1 MCLPGNF
8 DLWDFFLFNVIVLF
22 RIKQTNKQT
31 ENTKIPRDFHLL
43 NVWSSKIIHFQLEK
57 SHSSSLVDVQD
68 WQDTLQA
75 SPSRCARREK
85 RVIPSRSHGAD
96 GGREHPHTTQRS
108 SPLPPSWMFYLKSS
122 SKMEMC
128 TFPPFFQPKQAKK
141 IYRYKEWEIPL
152 SPKWLE
158 HASKVSYLKLGKK
171 LESPKTHLASF
182 EEQALLP
189 KLAWSNCFPW
199 GEQGI
204 WLWWVKSCNSA
215 DFQKALRDIRIQIW
229 WKANETFTPKSLRSF
244 WNFAHLS
251 SKPCWSISL
260 GNLRGWCYIGIN
272 SHFIDEE
279 TEVRWRAKGHTRSRV
294 KGFRWRRISKVR
306 EGCFITLKILERRM
320 RVHQIFN

>member
-1 MCLPGNF
+1 MSKIARAPCRPLHPNAHAEKSALFPLQGAVGLTEVNTSTPPKGAHHCLPAEGN
-8 DLWDFFLFNVIVLF
+8 
-22 RIKQTNKQT
+22 
-31 ENTKIPRDFHLL
+31 
-43 NVWSSKIIHFQLEK
+43 
-57 SHSSSLVDVQD
+57 
-68 WQDTLQA
+68 
-75 SPSRCARREK
+75 
-85 RVIPSRSHGAD
+85 
-96 GGREHPHTTQRS
+96 
-108 SPLPPSWMFYLKSS
+108 YLKSS
-122 SKMEMC
+122 SELEIC

-141 IYRYKEWEIPL
+141 IYQYKEWEIQL
-152 SPKWLE
+152 CPKWLE
-158 HASKVSYLKLGKK
+158 HASKVPYLKLGKK

-215 DFQKALRDIRIQIW
+215 DFQKALGDIRIQIW

-260 GNLRGWCYIGIN
+260 GNLRGWYYMGIN

-279 TEVRWRAKGHTRSRV
+279 TEVKWLAKGHTRSRV

-306 EGCFITLKILERRM
+306 EGCFIT
-320 RVHQIFN
+320 